1 MSVFFGFFK
10 PETIKPKVKYCYIKL
25 RFLSEDNFLL
35 YFADFKQLI
44 RSYIKEGFSLFM
56 NKKSK
61 EKTGAE
67 NIHWDLS
74 DLYDSV
80 KDPNLQKD
88 KKEAGELAD
97 DFARKYKNK
106 VSGLE
111 EEEMKHALQEYEG
124 LLDLIGKIGSFAHL
138 IWSTDTNNAEYG
150 KLMQEAN
157 ELSSEIHQKLVFF
170 DVEWLSVDE
179 DRAREFIESK
189 TLVHYK
195 HYLETSRRY
204 KDHILSEKEE
214 QVLSAKSVTGRSAWN
229 RYFDETMGAARFELD
244 GEELTQQEVLSKLH
258 EPDRDLRKRAH
269 ASLTDT
275 FRELNRSLTFIFNTI
290 LADKNTDD
298 KLRGYSSWISSRNL
312 ANEIKDETV
321 EVLINAVTNRYNLVQ
336 RFYELK
342 RSLLGY
348 ERLYDYDRYAPLL
361 KTEKEIKWD
370 EAREMVLDSYAD
382 FHPRIG
388 SIAGEFFENHWI
400 DAAIKPG
407 KRGGAYSASTV
418 PSVHPY
424 VFMNFDGKIRDV
436 QTLAHELGH
445 GVHQYLSREQG
456 PLQADTP
463 LTTAETASVFGEM
476 LVFQKLMRKLDDPK
490 EKLALLI
497 GKIDDTIATVFRQV
511 SMNRF
516 EHAMH
521 TKRREEGELTS
532 GDFSELW
539 RRTQEDIYGDSV
551 TLTEEYNLWWSYIPH
566 FLHTPGYVYAYAF
579 GELLVLALYEE
590 YKHSGNGFSDKYLA
604 MLKAGGSDWPEN
616 IVGKLGLD
624 ITKPNFWDNGLT
636 AIEKMVE
643 QAEEL
648 AQQLN

>member
-1 MSVFFGFFK
+1 MSK
-10 PETIKPKVKYCYIKL
+10 DL
-25 RFLSEDNFLL
+25 
-35 YFADFKQLI
+35 
-44 RSYIKEGFSLFM
+44 
-56 NKKSK
+56 K

-67 NIHWDLS
+67 NITWDLS
-74 DLYDSV
+74 DLYDSID
-80 KDPNLQKD
+80 DPALKND
-88 KKEAGELAD
+88 KKKVISLAD
-97 DFARKYKNK
+97 DFASDYKGK
-106 VSGLE
+106 VAELDEEGMKKALE
-111 EEEMKHALQEYEG
+111 DYEE
-124 LLDLIGKIGSFAHL
+124 LLEIIGKIGSYAHL
-138 IWSTDTNNAEYG
+138 IWSTNTNKPEYG

-170 DVEWLSVDE
+170 DVEWLAVDDE
-179 DRAREFIESK
+179 QADKLIESEE
-189 TLVHYK
+189 LSHYK

-204 KDHILSEKEE
+204 KEHILSEKEE
-214 QVLSAKSVTGRSAWN
+214 QILSAKKVTGRSAWN
-229 RYFDETMGAARFELD
+229 RYFDETMGAARFKLD

-269 ASLTDT
+269 ASLTET
-275 FRELNRSLTFIFNTI
+275 FKDLSRSLTFIFNTL
-290 LADKNTDD
+290 LADKHTND
-298 KLRGYSSWISSRNL
+298 KLRGYSSWISSRNF
-312 ANEIKDETV
+312 ANEIDDKTV
-321 EVLINAVTNRYNLVQ
+321 EVLINSVTDKYTIVH
-336 RFYELK
+336 RFYHLK

-348 ERLYDYDRYAPLL
+348 DELFDYDRYAPLL
-361 KTEKEIKWD
+361 KSEKEIQWK
-370 EAREMVLDSYAD
+370 EAQSMVLDSYSD
-382 FHPRIG
+382 FHPKMG
-388 SIAGEFFENHWI
+388 KIAGQFFERNWI

-445 GVHQYLSREQG
+445 GVHQFLSREQG
-456 PLQADTP
+456 ALQADTP

-476 LVFQKLMRKLDDPK
+476 LVFQRLMRRLHDPK

-521 TKRREEGELTS
+521 TKRREDGELSTE
-532 GDFSELW
+532 DFSRLW
-539 RRTQEDIYGDSV
+539 RQTQEEIYGDSV
-551 TLTEEYNLWWSYIPH
+551 TLTDSYDIWWSYIPH

-590 YKHSGNGFSDKYLA
+590 YTRSKNGFSEKYIE
-604 MLKAGGSDWPEN
+604 MLRAGGSDWPEN

-624 ITKPNFWDNGLT
+624 ITNPDFWDNGLT
-636 AIEKMVE
+636 AIEKMVQ

-648 AQQLN
+648 AKKIN

>member
-1 MSVFFGFFK
+1 MSN
-10 PETIKPKVKYCYIKL
+10 KV
-25 RFLSEDNFLL
+25 
-35 YFADFKQLI
+35 
-44 RSYIKEGFSLFM
+44 
-56 NKKSK
+56 K

-67 NIHWDLS
+67 HVQWDLS
-74 DLYDSV
+74 DLYDAID
-80 KDPNLQKD
+80 DPALERD
-88 KKEAGELAD
+88 KEKVLDLAQE
-97 DFARKYKNK
+97 FASTYKGN
-106 VSGLE
+106 VADLDAEGL
-111 EEEMKHALQEYEG
+111 KQALQEYEQ
-124 LLDLIGKIGSFAHL
+124 LIEIIGKIGSYAQL
-138 IWSTDTNNAEYG
+138 KWSTNTNDPEYG
-150 KLMQEAN
+150 KLKQEAS

-170 DVEWLSVDE
+170 DVEWLAMDDE
-179 DRAREFIESK
+179 RADQLIENE
-189 TLVHYK
+189 TLAHYR

-204 KDHILSEKEE
+204 KEHVLSEKEE
-214 QVLSAKSVTGRSAWN
+214 QVLSAKKVTGRSAWN

-269 ASLTDT
+269 ASLTET
-275 FRELNRSLTFIFNTI
+275 FKDHSRTFTFIFNTL
-290 LADKNTDD
+290 LADKHTDD
-298 KLRGYSSWISSRNL
+298 KLRGYDSWISSRNL
-312 ANEIKDETV
+312 SNEIDDETV
-321 EVLINAVTNRYNLVQ
+321 EVLINAVTENYSLVH
-336 RFYELK
+336 RFYDLK

-348 ERLYDYDRYAPLL
+348 DELYDYDRYAPLL
-361 KTEKEIKWD
+361 KNEKSIQWD
-370 EAREMVLDSYAD
+370 KAREMVLDSYTD
-382 FHPRIG
+382 FHPHMG
-388 SIAGEFFENHWI
+388 TVAGKFFSNNWI
-400 DAAIKPG
+400 DAAMKPG

-445 GVHQYLSREQG
+445 GVHQFLSREQG
-456 PLQADTP
+456 ALQANTP

-521 TKRREEGELTS
+521 THRREKGELTTE
-532 GDFSELW
+532 DFSRLW
-539 RRTQEDIYGDSV
+539 RQTQEDIYGDSV
-551 TLTEEYNLWWSYIPH
+551 TLTDGYNLWWSYIPH

-590 YKHSGNGFSDKYLA
+590 YQQSQNGFSEKYMD
-604 MLKAGGSDWPEN
+604 MLRAGGSDWPEN

-624 ITKPNFWDNGLT
+624 ITKPDFWDNGLG
-636 AIEKMVE
+636 AIEKMVQ

-648 AQQLN
+648 AKQIN